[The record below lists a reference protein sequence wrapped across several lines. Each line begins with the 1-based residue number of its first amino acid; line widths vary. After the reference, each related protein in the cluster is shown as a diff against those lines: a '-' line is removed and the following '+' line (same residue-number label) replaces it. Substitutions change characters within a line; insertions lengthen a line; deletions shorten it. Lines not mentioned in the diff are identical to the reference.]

1 MIWSW
6 KVGRLFGIPVYLH
19 TTFLLLMGFILLA
32 QWREG
37 GNLVAAIGGVLFILA
52 IFATIV
58 LHELGHALTAR
69 RFGIRTKDI
78 TLLPIGGIARLERM
92 PDVPRH
98 ELYVALAGPAVN
110 LAIAAI
116 VFSIGTLAGLHP
128 ILALPTASV
137 GTLDRFM
144 AINVWLAVFNLI
156 PAFPM
161 DGGRALRA
169 LLAERTD
176 YVRATQIAASLG
188 QGVALI
194 FGVVG
199 FLFNP
204 FLVFIALL
212 VWMGASGESLAV
224 QTRAVIAGIPV
235 TQAMMTDFRTLD
247 AGEPLQHAVAL
258 VLAGAQRDF
267 PVTENGRLA
276 GVLTRDALVAALATG
291 HAAVLIGQAMAR
303 DFQTADAHELLDVAF
318 LRLQGCKCHVLP
330 VLRNGQ
336 VVGLLTPENVGE
348 FIMFRGVIPSAAAGV
363 RVVATGASNIR
374 LTHATALAWAGL
386 LDGERGCRPSGYSA
400 TRDLPICE
408 KGAG

>member
-6 KVGRLFGIPVYLH
+6 KIGTLFGIPVYVH
-19 TTFLLLMGFILLA
+19 TTFLLLMGFILLM
-32 QWREG
+32 QWRED

-52 IFATIV
+52 IFATVV
-58 LHELGHALTAR
+58 LHELGHAVTAR

-98 ELYVALAGPAVN
+98 DLWVALAGPAVN

-116 VFSIGTLAGLHP
+116 VFSISTLAGTHP
-128 ILALPTASV
+128 VLALPAAAV
-137 GTLDRFM
+137 GTIDRFV

-169 LLAERTD
+169 LLAERTNC
-176 YVRATQIAASLG
+176 VRATQIAASLG

-194 FGVVG
+194 FGVIG
-199 FLFNP
+199 FLYNP

-224 QTRAVIAGIPV
+224 QKQAALTGIPV
-235 TQAMMTDFRTLD
+235 THAMMTDFRTLD

-276 GVLTRDALVAALATG
+276 GVLTRDALVSALAAG
-291 HAAVLIGQAMAR
+291 RADIPVGKVMSR
-303 DFQTADAHELLDVAF
+303 EFQTADAHELLESAF
-318 LRLQGCKCHVLP
+318 QQPQSCQCHVLP
-330 VLRNGQ
+330 VLQHGH
-336 VVGLLTPENVGE
+336 VVGLLTPDNVGE
-348 FIMFRGVIPSAAAGV
+348 FLMFRGV
-363 RVVATGASNIR
+363 GASPQPP
-374 LTHATALAWAGL
+374 AGTV
-386 LDGERGCRPSGYSA
+386 SA
-400 TRDLPICE
+400 S
-408 KGAG
+408 

>member
-1 MIWSW
+1 MTWSW

-19 TTFLLLMGFILLA
+19 TTFLLLMGFILLVH
-32 QWREG
+32 WREG

-52 IFATIV
+52 IFATVV
-58 LHELGHALTAR
+58 LHELGHALMAR

-98 ELYVALAGPAVN
+98 ELWVALAGPAVN
-110 LAIAAI
+110 LAIAGI
-116 VFSIGTLAGLHP
+116 VFSVSTLAGLHP
-128 ILALPTASV
+128 VLALPAASA
-137 GTLDRFM
+137 GTIDRFM

-169 LLAERTD
+169 LMAERMD

-194 FGVVG
+194 FGVIG
-199 FLFNP
+199 FLYNP

-224 QTRAVIAGIPV
+224 QTRAALTGIPV
-235 TQAMMTDFRTLD
+235 THAMMTDFRTLE
-247 AGEPLQHAVAL
+247 AREPLQHAVAL

-267 PVTENGRLA
+267 PVTEHGRLA
-276 GVLTRDALVAALATG
+276 GVLTRDALVAALAG
-291 HAAVLIGQAMAR
+291 GRADISVGEVMSR
-303 DFQTADAHELLDVAF
+303 EFQTADAHELLDSAF
-318 LRLQGCKCHVLP
+318 QRLQSSRCLVLP
-330 VLRNGQ
+330 VLQRGQ
-336 VVGLLTPENVGE
+336 VVGLLTPDNVGE
-348 FIMFRGVIPSAAAGV
+348 FIMFRGVGTPPPPAAGTV
-363 RVVATGASNIR
+363 SAS
-374 LTHATALAWAGL
+374 
-386 LDGERGCRPSGYSA
+386 
-400 TRDLPICE
+400 
-408 KGAG
+408 

>member
-1 MIWSW
+1 MTWSW

-52 IFATIV
+52 IFATVV

-98 ELYVALAGPAVN
+98 ELWVALAGPAVN
-110 LAIAAI
+110 LVIAGI
-116 VFSIGTLAGLHP
+116 VFSISTLAGAHP
-128 ILALPTASV
+128 VLGVPAASA
-137 GTLDRFM
+137 GTIDRFI

-169 LLAERTD
+169 LLAERMD

-194 FGVVG
+194 FGVIG
-199 FLFNP
+199 FLYNP

-212 VWMGASGESLAV
+212 VWMGASGESIAV
-224 QTRAVIAGIPV
+224 QTRTALTGIPV
-235 TQAMMTDFRTLD
+235 TAAMMTDFRTLD

-276 GVLTRDALVAALATG
+276 GVLTRDALVSALAAG
-291 HAAVLIGQAMAR
+291 RADILIGEVMSR
-303 DFQTADAHELLDVAF
+303 EFQTADAHELLDVAF
-318 LRLQGCKCHVLP
+318 QRLQGRQCHVLP
-330 VLRNGQ
+330 VLQRGQ

-348 FIMFRGVIPSAAAGV
+348 FVMFRGVIASPLPPAGPVSA
-363 RVVATGASNIR
+363 S
-374 LTHATALAWAGL
+374 
-386 LDGERGCRPSGYSA
+386 
-400 TRDLPICE
+400 
-408 KGAG
+408 

>member
-6 KVGRLFGIPVYLH
+6 KVGKLFGIPVYLH
-19 TTFLLLMGFILLA
+19 STFLLLMGFVLLA

-52 IFATIV
+52 IFGTVV

-78 TLLPIGGIARLERM
+78 TLWPIGGIARLERI
-92 PDVPRH
+92 PDVPRQD
-98 ELYVALAGPAVN
+98 LWVALAGPAVN
-110 LAIAAI
+110 LAIAGI
-116 VFSIGTLAGLHP
+116 VFSLSLLSGTHP
-128 ILALPTASV
+128 TVALPVAAA
-137 GTLDRFM
+137 GTIDRFIG
-144 AINVWLAVFNLI
+144 INVWLAVFNLI

-169 LLAERTD
+169 LLAERIN

-194 FGVVG
+194 FGFIG
-199 FLFNP
+199 LFYNP

-212 VWMGASGESLAV
+212 VWMGASGEALAV
-224 QTRAVIAGIPV
+224 QTRAALTGIPV

-247 AGEPLQHAVAL
+247 ASEPLRHAVAL

-276 GVLTRDALVAALATG
+276 GVLTRDALMLALARA
-291 HAAVLIGQAMAR
+291 HMDVPVAQAMSR
-303 DFQTADAHELLDVAF
+303 EFQTADAHELLEVAF
-318 LRLQGCKCHVLP
+318 QRLQGCPCHVLP
-330 VLRNGQ
+330 VLQGGH
-336 VVGLLTPENVGE
+336 VVGLLTPDNVGE
-348 FIMFRGVIPSAAAGV
+348 FIIFRGVVASPLPAASA
-363 RVVATGASNIR
+363 S
-374 LTHATALAWAGL
+374 
-386 LDGERGCRPSGYSA
+386 
-400 TRDLPICE
+400 
-408 KGAG
+408 

>member
-19 TTFLLLMGFILLA
+19 STFLLLMGFVLLA
-32 QWREG
+32 QWRTG

-52 IFATIV
+52 IFATVV

-78 TLLPIGGIARLERM
+78 TLFPIGGIARLERI
-92 PDVPRH
+92 PDVPRQ
-98 ELYVALAGPAVN
+98 ELWVALAGPAVN

-116 VFSIGTLAGLHP
+116 VFSLSLLSGTHP
-128 ILALPTASV
+128 TVALPGAAA
-137 GTLDRFM
+137 GTIDRFIG
-144 AINVWLAVFNLI
+144 INVWLAVFNLI

-161 DGGRALRA
+161 DGGRVLRA
-169 LLAERTD
+169 LLAERMN

-194 FGVVG
+194 FGLIG
-199 FLFNP
+199 LFYNP

-212 VWMGASGESLAV
+212 VWMGASGEAIAV
-224 QTRAVIAGIPV
+224 QTRAALTGIPV

-247 AGEPLQHAVAL
+247 SNEPLRHAVAL

-267 PVTENGRLA
+267 PVTENGHLA
-276 GVLTRDALVAALATG
+276 GVLTRDALMLALAEA
-291 HAAVLIGQAMAR
+291 HLDVPVAQAMSR
-303 DFQTADAHELLDVAF
+303 EFQTADAHELLDVAF
-318 LRLQGCKCHVLP
+318 QRLQGCQCHVLP
-330 VLRNGQ
+330 VLQGGH

-348 FIMFRGVIPSAAAGV
+348 FIMFRGVVASPLPAASA
-363 RVVATGASNIR
+363 S
-374 LTHATALAWAGL
+374 
-386 LDGERGCRPSGYSA
+386 
-400 TRDLPICE
+400 
-408 KGAG
+408 

>member
-32 QWREG
+32 RWREG
-37 GNLVAAIGGVLFILA
+37 GDLVAAIGGVLFILA
-52 IFATIV
+52 IFATVV

-98 ELYVALAGPAVN
+98 ELWVALAGPAVN
-110 LAIAAI
+110 LGIAAI
-116 VFSIGTLAGLHP
+116 VYSVSTLAGSHP
-128 ILALPTASV
+128 VLTLPADAA
-137 GTLDRFM
+137 GTVDRFI

-169 LLAERTD
+169 LMAERMD
-176 YVRATQIAASLG
+176 YLRATRIAASLG

-194 FGVVG
+194 FGVIG
-199 FLFNP
+199 FAYNP

-212 VWMGASGESLAV
+212 VWMGASDESLAV
-224 QTRAVIAGIPV
+224 QTRTALTGIPV
-235 TQAMMTDFRTLD
+235 RQAMMTDFRTLD

-276 GVLTRDALVAALATG
+276 GVLTRDALVKALATG
-291 HAAVLIGQAMAR
+291 DSKVSVGHAMSRA
-303 DFQTADAHELLDVAF
+303 FQTADAHELLDGAF
-318 LRLQGCKCHVLP
+318 HKLQGVECHVLP
-330 VLRNGQ
+330 VLHHGQ
-336 VVGLLTPENVGE
+336 LVGLLTPENVGE
-348 FIMFRGVIPSAAAGV
+348 FILFRGVIASPLPPAGHVSA
-363 RVVATGASNIR
+363 S
-374 LTHATALAWAGL
+374 
-386 LDGERGCRPSGYSA
+386 
-400 TRDLPICE
+400 
-408 KGAG
+408 

>member
-6 KVGRLFGIPVYLH
+6 KVGRLFGIPVYIH
-19 TTFLLLMGFILLA
+19 TTFLLLLGFILLA

-69 RFGIRTKDI
+69 RFGIRTQDI

-199 FLFNP
+199 FLYNP

-224 QTRAVIAGIPV
+224 QTRAVLAGIPV

-276 GVLTRDALVAALATG
+276 GVLTRDALMAALATG
-291 HAAVLIGQAMAR
+291 HAAVPVGQAMSR
-303 DFQTADAHELLDVAF
+303 EFHTADAHELLDVAF
-318 LRLQGCKCHVLP
+318 PRLQGCQCHVLP
-330 VLRNGQ
+330 ILRNGQ

-348 FIMFRGVIPSAAAGV
+348 FIMFRGVVPSPLPAAS
-363 RVVATGASNIR
+363 AS
-374 LTHATALAWAGL
+374 
-386 LDGERGCRPSGYSA
+386 
-400 TRDLPICE
+400 
-408 KGAG
+408 

>member
-37 GNLVAAIGGVLFILA
+37 GNLVAAIGAVLFILA

-98 ELYVALAGPAVN
+98 ELCVALAGPAVN

-116 VFSIGTLAGLHP
+116 VFSIGILAGVHP
-128 ILALPTASV
+128 ILTLPTASV
-137 GTLDRFM
+137 GPLDRFI

-176 YVRATQIAASLG
+176 YVRATQMAASLG

-199 FLFNP
+199 FLYNP
-204 FLVFIALL
+204 FLVFIAIL

-224 QTRAVIAGIPV
+224 QTRAVLAGIPV

-276 GVLTRDALVAALATG
+276 GVLTRDALAAALATG
-291 HAAVLIGQAMAR
+291 HAAEPVGQAMAR
-303 DFQTADAHELLDVAF
+303 EFHTADAHELLDVAF
-318 LRLQGCKCHVLP
+318 LRLQGCECRVLP
-330 VLRNGQ
+330 VLRSGQ
-336 VVGLLTPENVGE
+336 LVGLLTPENVGE
-348 FIMFRGVIPSAAAGV
+348 FIMFRGV
-363 RVVATGASNIR
+363 VASPLPAVPAS
-374 LTHATALAWAGL
+374 
-386 LDGERGCRPSGYSA
+386 
-400 TRDLPICE
+400 
-408 KGAG
+408 

>member
-19 TTFLLLMGFILLA
+19 TTFILLMGFMLLA

-37 GNLVAAIGGVLFILA
+37 GNLVAAIGGVLFVLA
-52 IFATIV
+52 IFSTVV

-98 ELYVALAGPAVN
+98 ELWVALAGPAVN
-110 LAIAAI
+110 LCIAAI
-116 VFSIGTLAGLHP
+116 IFSLSTLAGTHP
-128 ILALPTASV
+128 VLTLPTASL
-137 GTLDRFM
+137 GTIDRFI
-144 AINVWLAVFNLI
+144 AINVSLAVFNLI

-169 LLAERTD
+169 VLAERTD
-176 YVRATQIAASLG
+176 YVRATQMAASLG

-194 FGVVG
+194 FGIIG
-199 FLFNP
+199 FMYNP

-212 VWMGASGESLAV
+212 VWMGASGKALAV
-224 QTRAVIAGIPV
+224 QTRAALMGIPV
-235 TQAMMTDFRTLD
+235 THAMMTDFRTLD
-247 AGEPLQHAVAL
+247 AGEPLKHAVAL

-276 GVLTRDALVAALATG
+276 GVLTRDALVSALAIG
-291 HAAVLIGQAMAR
+291 HADMPVGQVMSR
-303 DFQTADAHELLDVAF
+303 EFQTGDAHELLDVAF
-318 LRLQGCKCHVLP
+318 QRLQGCPCHVLP
-330 VLRNGQ
+330 VLQRDH
-336 VVGLLTPENVGE
+336 VVGLLTPDNVGE
-348 FIMFRGVIPSAAAGV
+348 FIMFRGGVASLPPAGTV
-363 RVVATGASNIR
+363 TLS
-374 LTHATALAWAGL
+374 
-386 LDGERGCRPSGYSA
+386 
-400 TRDLPICE
+400 
-408 KGAG
+408 

>member
-6 KVGRLFGIPVYLH
+6 KVGNLFGIPVYLH
-19 TTFLLLMGFILLA
+19 ATFLLFMGFILLG
-32 QWREG
+32 QWREA
-37 GNLVAAIGGVLFILA
+37 GNLAAAIGGVLFILA
-52 IFATIV
+52 IFATVV

-98 ELYVALAGPAVN
+98 ELWVALAGPAVN
-110 LAIAAI
+110 LAIGAI
-116 VFSIGTLAGLHP
+116 VFSISTLAGMHP
-128 ILALPTASV
+128 VLAVPTASQ
-137 GTLDRFM
+137 GPIDGFM

-176 YVRATQIAASLG
+176 YVRATQIAASIG

-194 FGVVG
+194 FGIIG
-199 FLFNP
+199 FLYNP

-212 VWMGASGESLAV
+212 VWMGASGEALAV
-224 QTRAVIAGIPV
+224 QTRAALTGIPV

-247 AGEPLQHAVAL
+247 VGEPLKHAVAL

-276 GVLTRDALVAALATG
+276 GVLTRDALVSALATG
-291 HAAVLIGQAMAR
+291 RADMTVGQVMLR
-303 DFQTADAHELLDVAF
+303 EFQTADANELLDVTF
-318 LRLQGCKCHVLP
+318 QRLLGCPGRVLP
-330 VLRNGQ
+330 VLQRDH
-336 VVGLLTPENVGE
+336 VVGLLTPDNVGE
-348 FIMFRGVIPSAAAGV
+348 FIMFRGV
-363 RVVATGASNIR
+363 VAS
-374 LTHATALAWAGL
+374 LAPPA
-386 LDGERGCRPSGYSA
+386 
-400 TRDLPICE
+400 
-408 KGAG
+408 GAGTPS

>member
-1 MIWSW
+1 MAVALRGSVIWSW

-32 QWREG
+32 RWREG
-37 GNLVAAIGGVLFILA
+37 GDLVAAIGGVLFIVA
-52 IFATIV
+52 IFATVV

-98 ELYVALAGPAVN
+98 ELWVALAGPAVN
-110 LAIAAI
+110 LVIAAV
-116 VFSIGTLAGLHP
+116 VFSISTLAGLHP
-128 ILALPTASV
+128 VLAPPADAA
-137 GTLDRFM
+137 GTIDRFI
-144 AINVWLAVFNLI
+144 AVNVWLAIFNLI

-169 LLAERTD
+169 LLAERMD

-194 FGVVG
+194 FGLIG
-199 FLFNP
+199 FLYNP

-224 QTRAVIAGIPV
+224 QTRAALTGIPV
-235 TQAMMTDFRTLD
+235 THAMMTDFRTLE
-247 AGEPLQHAVAL
+247 AREPLQHAVAL

-267 PVTENGRLA
+267 PVTEHGRLA
-276 GVLTRDALVAALATG
+276 GVLTRDALVAALAG
-291 HAAVLIGQAMAR
+291 GRADISVGEVMSR
-303 DFQTADAHELLDVAF
+303 EFQTADAHELLDVAF
-318 LRLQGCKCHVLP
+318 ERLQGRQCHVLP
-330 VLRNGQ
+330 VLQRGQ

-348 FIMFRGVIPSAAAGV
+348 FVMFRGVIASPLPPAGPVSA
-363 RVVATGASNIR
+363 S
-374 LTHATALAWAGL
+374 
-386 LDGERGCRPSGYSA
+386 
-400 TRDLPICE
+400 
-408 KGAG
+408 

>member
-1 MIWSW
+1 VIWSW
-6 KVGRLFGIPVYLH
+6 KIGRLFGIPVYLH

-116 VFSIGTLAGLHP
+116 VFSIGTLAGMHP
-128 ILALPTASV
+128 LLALPTASV
-137 GTLDRFM
+137 GPLDRFM

-188 QGVALI
+188 QGLALI

-212 VWMGASGESLAV
+212 VWVGASGESLAV
-224 QTRAVIAGIPV
+224 QTRAVLAGIPV

-291 HAAVLIGQAMAR
+291 HAAEPVGQAMAR
-303 DFQTADAHELLDVAF
+303 EFHTADAHELLDVAF
-318 LRLQGCKCHVLP
+318 ARLQGCQCHVLP
-330 VLRNGQ
+330 VLRSGQ
-336 VVGLLTPENVGE
+336 LVGLLTPENVGE
-348 FIMFRGVIPSAAAGV
+348 FIMFRGVAPPSLPAAS
-363 RVVATGASNIR
+363 AS
-374 LTHATALAWAGL
+374 
-386 LDGERGCRPSGYSA
+386 
-400 TRDLPICE
+400 
-408 KGAG
+408 

>member
-1 MIWSW
+1 VIWSW

-52 IFATIV
+52 IFATVV

-116 VFSIGTLAGLHP
+116 VFSISTLAGAHP
-128 ILALPTASV
+128 VLALPAASV
-137 GTLDRFM
+137 GTIDRFM

-169 LLAERTD
+169 LLAERMD

-188 QGVALI
+188 QSVALI
-194 FGVVG
+194 FGVIG
-199 FLFNP
+199 FLYNP

-224 QTRAVIAGIPV
+224 QTRAVLAGIPV
-235 TQAMMTDFRTLD
+235 TRAMMTDFRTLD
-247 AGEPLQHAVAL
+247 AAEPLQHAVAL

-276 GVLTRDALVAALATG
+276 GVLTRDALVSALATG
-291 HAAVLIGQAMAR
+291 RADLPVGQVMSR
-303 DFQTADAHELLDVAF
+303 EFQTADASELLDGAF
-318 LRLQGCKCHVLP
+318 QRLQSCQCHVLP
-330 VLRNGQ
+330 VLQRGQ
-336 VVGLLTPENVGE
+336 VIGLLTPDNVGE
-348 FIMFRGVIPSAAAGV
+348 FIMFRGVVPSPPPAAGAV
-363 RVVATGASNIR
+363 SAS
-374 LTHATALAWAGL
+374 
-386 LDGERGCRPSGYSA
+386 
-400 TRDLPICE
+400 
-408 KGAG
+408 

>member
-1 MIWSW
+1 MTWSW

-52 IFATIV
+52 IFATVV

-98 ELYVALAGPAVN
+98 ELWVALAGPAVN
-110 LAIAAI
+110 LVIAAI
-116 VFSIGTLAGLHP
+116 VFSISTLAGTHP
-128 ILALPTASV
+128 VLALPADAA
-137 GTLDRFM
+137 GTIDRFI
-144 AINVWLAVFNLI
+144 AINVWLSVFNLI

-169 LLAERTD
+169 LLAERMD

-194 FGVVG
+194 FGVIG
-199 FLFNP
+199 FLYNP

-212 VWMGASGESLAV
+212 VWMGASGESIAV
-224 QTRAVIAGIPV
+224 QTRTALTGIPV
-235 TQAMMTDFRTLD
+235 TAAMMTDFRTLD

-267 PVTENGRLA
+267 PVTEDGRLV
-276 GVLTRDALVAALATG
+276 GVLTRDALVSALAAG
-291 HAAVLIGQAMAR
+291 RADISIREVMSR
-303 DFQTADAHELLDVAF
+303 EFQTADAHELLDVAF
-318 LRLQGCKCHVLP
+318 QRLQGRQCHVLP
-330 VLRNGQ
+330 VLQRGQ

-348 FIMFRGVIPSAAAGV
+348 FVMFRGVIASPLPPAGPVSA
-363 RVVATGASNIR
+363 S
-374 LTHATALAWAGL
+374 
-386 LDGERGCRPSGYSA
+386 
-400 TRDLPICE
+400 
-408 KGAG
+408 

>member
-32 QWREG
+32 RWRDG
-37 GNLVAAIGGVLFILA
+37 GDLVAAVGAVLFILA
-52 IFATIV
+52 IFATVV

-98 ELYVALAGPAVN
+98 ELWVALAGPAVN
-110 LAIAAI
+110 LVIAAV
-116 VFSIGTLAGLHP
+116 VFSISTLAGTYPVLG
-128 ILALPTASV
+128 LPTAV
-137 GTLDRFM
+137 LGTVDRFI

-161 DGGRALRA
+161 DGGRVLRA

-176 YVRATQIAASLG
+176 YVRATRIAASLG
-188 QGVALI
+188 QGIALI

-199 FLFNP
+199 FLYNP

-212 VWMGASGESLAV
+212 VWIGASGESLAV
-224 QTRAVIAGIPV
+224 QTRSVLAGIPV
-235 TQAMMTDFRTLD
+235 THAMMTDFRTLD
-247 AGEPLQHAVAL
+247 AGEPLQRAVAL

-276 GVLTRDALVAALATG
+276 GVLTRDALVSALAKG
-291 HAAVLIGQAMAR
+291 HADRPVGQVMSR
-303 DFQTADAHELLDVAF
+303 EFQTADAHELLDGAF
-318 LRLQGCKCHVLP
+318 QRLQGCQCHVLP
-330 VLRNGQ
+330 VLQRGQ

-348 FIMFRGVIPSAAAGV
+348 FIMFRGAVDSPTPAG
-363 RVVATGASNIR
+363 
-374 LTHATALAWAGL
+374 
-386 LDGERGCRPSGYSA
+386 
-400 TRDLPICE
+400 
-408 KGAG
+408 